1 MLILPF
7 YNIKIKII
15 QRIYID
21 NNNIFEDNYYNSPSS
36 PSSPSST
43 SPPHNLRFS
52 IAIAPTKIFRSQ
64 STDSH
69 YLSKSP
75 TGSLSSSYSNLSSS
89 VTSICFE
96 SHNDEIVILS
106 ANSLYNYNGK
116 QTRDYYFDDDDDNV
130 NDEGYYTSSYFSSSN
145 TKPIDIPMKAQKEDS
160 SLEPNKGTFGEDN
173 GFPWELT

>member
-1 MLILPF
+1 MDKIQKRDYDYLIRL
-7 YNIKIKII
+7 II
-15 QRIYID
+15 
-21 NNNIFEDNYYNSPSS
+21 
-36 PSSPSST
+36 
-43 SPPHNLRFS
+43 NLFAQFS
-52 IAIAPTKIFRSQ
+52 GYKTIAPTKIFRSQ

-89 VTSICFE
+89 VTSICSE

-130 NDEGYYTSSYFSSSN
+130 NDEDYYTSSYFSSSN

-173 GFPWELT
+173 GFP